1 MTNLKENSDA
11 PPIIEYTRFA
21 KMGEGLDLSTSIEGK
36 IIRMPI
42 DDLHPSPVRANK
54 KLMDPFPENIKKEKQ
69 EEGANTG
76 EGTDSNDYSQQEKYK
91 EIGKKSS
98 RQKDEAYLRLTLH
111 VEDGKMSLIQAH
123 KVDGPLIIED
133 RIDGNLAYEVILSSK
148 RIALGSIMDVGVLR
162 SFPNPYGVP
171 GQEGHFFVE
180 LPSYEFDVRIPAK
193 DLSISLLPNEEIR
206 LYEVKTPISK
216 IIDEK
221 SLGDQFRNELN
232 EVSRLK
238 GINIQTL
245 SQRSQTEIYN
255 LFR

>member
-1 MTNLKENSDA
+1 
-11 PPIIEYTRFA
+11 
-21 KMGEGLDLSTSIEGK
+21 
-36 IIRMPI
+36 
-42 DDLHPSPVRANK
+42 
-54 KLMDPFPENIKKEKQ
+54 
-69 EEGANTG
+69 
-76 EGTDSNDYSQQEKYK
+76 
-91 EIGKKSS
+91 
-98 RQKDEAYLRLTLH
+98 
-111 VEDGKMSLIQAH
+111 MSLIQAH

-193 DLSISLLPNEEIR
+193 DLSISLLPNVEIR

-238 GINIQTL
+238 GINIKTL